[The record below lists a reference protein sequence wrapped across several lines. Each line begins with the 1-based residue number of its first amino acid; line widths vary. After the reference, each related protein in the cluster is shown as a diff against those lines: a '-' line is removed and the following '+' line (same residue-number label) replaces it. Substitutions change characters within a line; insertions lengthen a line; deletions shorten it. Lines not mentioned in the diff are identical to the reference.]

1 MNGARSG
8 YGRGVTNFGNM
19 QNEIYFA
26 GLGGAVPELPMTAA
40 GLEELA
46 RERLS
51 PAAFGYVAGSASSER
66 TADANLAAFDRHA
79 IVPRMLRGTA
89 SADARDLG
97 VEVLGTRL
105 AAPVLTAPVGVL
117 ELVHP
122 DAERAVGAAA
132 AELGVGSVLSTAA
145 STSIESVAEV
155 SGENWWFQLYWPSDD
170 EVAESLVRRAT
181 AAGAKAIVLTA
192 DTPGMG
198 WRPRDLELGHL
209 PFLQAKGIANYLS
222 DPVFRS
228 RLTTPPE
235 ESVEAMQMA
244 VLTWV
249 SMFGNHA
256 IRSGDVARLTGWTDL
271 PIVVK
276 GIVHPDDA
284 RAVVDAGAAGVV
296 VSNHGGRQVDGAI
309 AALDALPDVA
319 AAIGERATVLLDSGI
334 RTGAD
339 VVKALALGADA
350 VLYGRPWVYGLG
362 LAGADGVRHA
372 LRMLLAD
379 LDVTLGLAG
388 FASVAELDAT
398 VLRSA
403 RGGRGL

>member
-1 MNGARSG
+1 M
-8 YGRGVTNFGNM
+8 TNFGNL

-26 GLGGAVPELPMTAA
+26 GLGGTVPALPMTAA
-40 GLEELA
+40 GLEERA
-46 RERLS
+46 RTTLS
-51 PAAFGYVAGSASSER
+51 PEAFGYIAGSASTER
-66 TADANLAAFDRHA
+66 TAAANVAAFGRRA
-79 IVPRMLRGTA
+79 LVPRMLRGTA
-89 SADARDLG
+89 AAEARDLS
-97 VEVLGTRL
+97 VQVLGTRL

-122 DAERAVGAAA
+122 DAELAVGEVAN
-132 AELGVGSVLSTAA
+132 ELGIGSVLSTAA
-145 STSIESVAEV
+145 STPIEKVGAV

-170 EVAESLVRRAT
+170 EVAESMVRRAT

-209 PFLQAKGIANYLS
+209 PFLKAKGIANYLT

-228 RLTTPPE
+228 RLSSPPE
-235 ESVEAMQMA
+235 QSAEAMQMA
-244 VLTWV
+244 VLTWA

-256 IRSGDVARLTGWTDL
+256 IRASDAARLRDWTDL
-271 PIVVK
+271 PIAVK

-309 AALDALPDVA
+309 AALDALGPVA
-319 AAIGERATVLLDSGI
+319 AAVGDRADVLLDSGI
-334 RTGAD
+334 RCGAD
-339 VVKALALGADA
+339 VITALALGADA

-362 LAGADGVRHA
+362 LAGRDGVRHA
-372 LRMLLAD
+372 LRVLLAD

-388 FASVAELDAT
+388 FASVAELDSA
-398 VLRSA
+398 VLHHLPER
-403 RGGRGL
+403 

>member
-1 MNGARSG
+1 M
-8 YGRGVTNFGNM
+8 TNFGNL

-26 GLGGAVPELPMTAA
+26 GLGGAVPPLPMTAA
-40 GLEELA
+40 GLEDLA
-46 RERLS
+46 RTTLS
-51 PAAFGYVAGSASSER
+51 PEAFGYIAGSASTER
-66 TADANLAAFDRHA
+66 TAAANVAAFGRHTL
-79 IVPRMLRGTA
+79 VPRMLRGTA
-89 SADARDLG
+89 AADARDLS

-122 DAERAVGAAA
+122 DAELAVGEVA
-132 AELGVGSVLSTAA
+132 AELGIGSVLSTAA
-145 STSIESVAEV
+145 STPIERVGAV

-209 PFLQAKGIANYLS
+209 PFLQGKGIANYLS

-228 RLTTPPE
+228 RLAVAPE

-249 SMFGNHA
+249 SMFGNHS
-256 IRSGDVARLTGWTDL
+256 IRTSDVARLREWTDL
-271 PIVVK
+271 PIAVK

-284 RAVVDAGAAGVV
+284 RAVVDAGASGVV

-309 AALDALPDVA
+309 AALDALGPVA
-319 AAIGERATVLLDSGI
+319 AAVGERADVLLDSGI
-334 RTGAD
+334 RCGAD
-339 VVKALALGADA
+339 VVTALALGADA

-362 LAGADGVRHA
+362 LAGKDGVRHA
-372 LRMLLAD
+372 LRVLLAD

-388 FASVAELDAT
+388 FASVAELDAS
-398 VLRSA
+398 VL
-403 RGGRGL
+403 GG

>member
-1 MNGARSG
+1 M
-8 YGRGVTNFGNM
+8 TNFGNL

-26 GLGGAVPELPMTAA
+26 GLSGAVPPLPMTAA
-40 GLEELA
+40 GLEDLA
-46 RERLS
+46 RTTLS
-51 PAAFGYVAGSASSER
+51 PEAFGYIAGSASTER
-66 TADANLAAFDRHA
+66 TAAANVAAFGRHA
-79 IVPRMLRGTA
+79 LVPRMLRGTA
-89 SADARDLG
+89 AADARDLS

-122 DAERAVGAAA
+122 EAELAVGEVA
-132 AELGVGSVLSTAA
+132 AELGIGSVLSTAA
-145 STSIESVAEV
+145 STPIERVGAV

-170 EVAESLVRRAT
+170 EVAESLVCRAT

-209 PFLQAKGIANYLS
+209 PFLQGKGIANYLS

-228 RLTTPPE
+228 RLAVAPE

-249 SMFGNHA
+249 SMFGNHS
-256 IRSGDVARLTGWTDL
+256 IRTSDVARLREWTDL
-271 PIVVK
+271 PIAVK

-284 RAVVDAGAAGVV
+284 RAVVDAGASGVV

-309 AALDALPDVA
+309 AALDALGPVA
-319 AAIGERATVLLDSGI
+319 AAVGERADVLLDSGI
-334 RTGAD
+334 RCGAD
-339 VVKALALGADA
+339 IVTALALGADA

-362 LAGADGVRHA
+362 LAGKDGVRHA
-372 LRMLLAD
+372 LRVLLAD

-388 FASVAELDAT
+388 FASVAELDAS
-398 VLRSA
+398 VL
-403 RGGRGL
+403 GG

>member
-1 MNGARSG
+1 
-8 YGRGVTNFGNM
+8 M
-19 QNEIYFA
+19 QNEIYFS
-26 GLGGAVPELPMTAA
+26 GLGGVVPELPMTAA
-40 GLEELA
+40 GLEDLA

-51 PAAFGYVAGSASSER
+51 PEAFGYIAGSASTER
-66 TADANLAAFDRHA
+66 TAAANLAAFDRHA

-89 SADARDLG
+89 AADARDLA
-97 VEVLGTRL
+97 VDVLGTRL

-117 ELVHP
+117 EMVHP
-122 DAERAVGAAA
+122 DAEAAVGAVAS
-132 AELGVGSVLSTAA
+132 ELGVGSVLSTAA
-145 STSIESVAEV
+145 STPIETVAAA
-155 SGENWWFQLYWPSDD
+155 SGENWWYQLYWPSDE
-170 EVAESLVRRAT
+170 EVAESFVRRAA
-181 AAGAKAIVLTA
+181 AAGAKAIVVTA

-198 WRPRDLELGHL
+198 WRPRDLVLGHL
-209 PFLQAKGIANYLS
+209 PFLKAKGIANYLS

-228 RLTTPPE
+228 RLATPPE
-235 ESVEAMQMA
+235 ESTEAMQMA

-256 IRSGDVARLTGWTDL
+256 LRTRDVARLRDWTDL

-284 RAVVDAGAAGVV
+284 REVIDAGASGVV

-309 AALDALPDVA
+309 AALDALPEVA
-319 AAIGERATVLLDSGI
+319 AAIGDRAAVLLDSGI
-334 RTGAD
+334 RSGAD
-339 VVKALALGADA
+339 VMKALALGADA

-379 LDVTLGLAG
+379 FDVNMGLAG
-388 FASVAELDAT
+388 FATVAELDPSILRAT
-398 VLRSA
+398 
-403 RGGRGL
+403 